1 MTELNRVSATVR
13 VDRRGFRYG
22 SFRFGNTDDIMAD
35 EAKITTNLDVAAA
48 LLPVLAGG
56 ACPLARKSDSK
67 ALSSSNG
74 PANRPEVEQAG
85 EDSLHGSSESSSGL
99 SKAAELAAAI
109 ANGDAGA
116 EEEMALLYEPG
127 MRRILR
133 TRTDRPEDV
142 DDLVNDVWA
151 LALPKLRNGEL
162 RDLAALPAWLN
173 AFARRVA
180 SNYLKKFAR
189 KASKSNDYR
198 IDRLVAPGDC
208 PYAQLEWEQAYR
220 IACTILDELPV
231 ERDRAI
237 LVRFLIAEEDKEA
250 ICKDLE
256 LSTIAFS
263 KVLHRARTRFK
274 ELARPFVL
282 PLTD

>member
-1 MTELNRVSATVR
+1 
-13 VDRRGFRYG
+13 
-22 SFRFGNTDDIMAD
+22 MAD

-56 ACPLARKSDSK
+56 ACPLARKSDPE
-67 ALSSSNG
+67 ALPPVNRPTS
-74 PANRPEVEQAG
+74 RPEVEQAG
-85 EDSLHGSSESSSGL
+85 EDSSHGSSESSSSSSGL

-109 ANGDAGA
+109 ANGDTRA

-162 RDLAALPAWLN
+162 RELAALPAWLN

-180 SNYLKKFAR
+180 SNYLKKSAR
-189 KASKSNDYR
+189 KASKSSDYR
-198 IDRLVAPGDC
+198 VDRLVAPGDS

-220 IACTILDELPV
+220 IACTILDELSV
-231 ERDRAI
+231 ERDRTI

>member
-1 MTELNRVSATVR
+1 
-13 VDRRGFRYG
+13 
-22 SFRFGNTDDIMAD
+22 MAD

-56 ACPLARKSDSK
+56 ACPLARKSDPE
-67 ALSSSNG
+67 ALSPVNRPTSRPENG

-85 EDSLHGSSESSSGL
+85 EDSSHGSSESSSSSSGL

-109 ANGDAGA
+109 ANGDTRA

-162 RDLAALPAWLN
+162 RELAALPAWLN

-180 SNYLKKFAR
+180 SNYLKKSAR
-189 KASKSNDYR
+189 KASKSSDYR
-198 IDRLVAPGDC
+198 VDRLVAPGDS

-220 IACTILDELPV
+220 IACTILDELSV